1 MNIFP
6 IIRTLLHNSSD
17 IPMIRVTIFE
27 DYTDMREILATL
39 VESSA
44 DFYLAGAYSN
54 ANNVLDIV
62 KKQKPNVVLMDLQMP
77 GISGI
82 EATRLIKS
90 QYPQVQVLVQ
100 TMFDDNERVFAALC
114 MGATGYILK
123 STPADKILEAIAET
137 YNGGSPMSPHIARN
151 VLMMFTHQQMT
162 LSPQEEYQTLSDR
175 EKEILGH
182 LTKGL
187 SYKMIAD
194 ACGISYGTVN
204 SHLKNISEKLHVHS
218 ATEAVQKALLQR
230 IV

>member
-1 MNIFP
+1 
-6 IIRTLLHNSSD
+6 
-17 IPMIRVTIFE
+17 MIRVTIFE

-44 DFYLAGAYSN
+44 DFYLAGAYSH

-204 SHLKNISEKLHVHS
+204 SHLKNIYEKLHVHS

>member
-1 MNIFP
+1 MNILP

-44 DFYLAGAYSN
+44 DFYLAGAYSH

-100 TMFDDNERVFAALC
+100 TIFDDNERVFAALC

-162 LSPQEEYQTLSDR
+162 LSPQEEYQMLSER

-187 SYKMIAD
+187 SYKMIANV
-194 ACGISYGTVN
+194 CGISYGTVN
-204 SHLKNISEKLHVHS
+204 SHLKNIYEKLHVHS

>member
-1 MNIFP
+1 MP
-6 IIRTLLHNSSD
+6 QNSNNVQ
-17 IPMIRVTIFE
+17 MIRVTIFE
-27 DYTDMREILATL
+27 DYPDMRDILATL
-39 VESSA
+39 VENA
-44 DFYLAGAYSN
+44 PDLYLAGAYSN
-54 ANNVLDIV
+54 ANTVLDIV

-90 QYPQVQVLVQ
+90 KYPHIQVLVQ

-123 STPADKILEAIAET
+123 STPADKILEAIVDT
-137 YNGGSPMSPHIARN
+137 FNGGSPMSPHIARK
-151 VLMMFTHQQMT
+151 VLTMFTHQQTT
-162 LSPQEEYQTLSDR
+162 LSPQEEYQTLSER

-194 ACGISYGTVN
+194 ACHISYGTVN
-204 SHLKNISEKLHVHS
+204 SHLKNIYEKLHVHS

>member
-1 MNIFP
+1 
-6 IIRTLLHNSSD
+6 
-17 IPMIRVTIFE
+17 MIRVTIFE
-27 DYTDMREILATL
+27 DYADMRDVLAAL
-39 VESSA
+39 VENSN
-44 DFYLAGAYSN
+44 DFCLAGAYSN
-54 ANNVLDIV
+54 ANNVLDII

-114 MGATGYILK
+114 MGATGYLLK
-123 STPADKILEAIAET
+123 STSADKILEAIAET
-137 YNGGSPMSPHIARN
+137 YNGGSPMSPHIARK
-151 VLMMFTHQQMT
+151 VLTMFTHQQTT
-162 LSPQEEYQTLSDR
+162 LSSEEAYQTLSER
-175 EKEILGH
+175 EKEILAH

-204 SHLKNISEKLHVHS
+204 SHLKHIYEKLHVHS

>member
-204 SHLKNISEKLHVHS
+204 SHLKNIYEKLHVHS